1 MPFNSNAEMETRLRN
16 PAKLTSQEIRDLIPW
31 MNQISEVGMRRLTV
45 ELSLQNLEAVQKFE
59 KSSST
64 LTWWL
69 IGLTGALVL
78 LTVAVVYY
86 SHVLAHA
93 N

>member
-1 MPFNSNAEMETRLRN
+1 MPFNSNSEMEARLKN
-16 PAKLTSQEIRDLIPW
+16 PAKLSSREVRDLIPF
-31 MNQISEVGMRRLTV
+31 MNQISETGMRRLNV

-78 LTVAVVYY
+78 LTIAVVFY
-86 SHVLAHA
+86 SYVLVHTK
-93 N
+93 

>member
-16 PAKLTSQEIRDLIPW
+16 PAKLTSQEIRDLTPW